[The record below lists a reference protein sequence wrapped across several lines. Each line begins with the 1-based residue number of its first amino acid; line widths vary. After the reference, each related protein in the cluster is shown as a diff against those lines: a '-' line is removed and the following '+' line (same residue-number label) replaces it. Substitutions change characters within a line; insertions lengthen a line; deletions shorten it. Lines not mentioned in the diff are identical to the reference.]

1 MYPNIVNVQNAGDG
15 TIMISSNIQL
25 TEGRRPARIVLRSIE
40 KEFIIQTEFFYVRTE
55 DKLTRG
61 EMCTY
66 ITCVHDEYGD
76 AIELFKYDEKDAKSQ
91 AAARAEAYE
100 YFFARCRPVVL
111 W

>member
-55 DKLTRG
+55 DKLNMG
-61 EMCTY
+61 QMCTY
-66 ITCVHDEYGD
+66 VTCVHDEYGD
-76 AIELFKYDEKDAKSQ
+76 VIQLFEHDEKDESKAS
-91 AAARAEAYE
+91 ARAKAYE

-111 W
+111 